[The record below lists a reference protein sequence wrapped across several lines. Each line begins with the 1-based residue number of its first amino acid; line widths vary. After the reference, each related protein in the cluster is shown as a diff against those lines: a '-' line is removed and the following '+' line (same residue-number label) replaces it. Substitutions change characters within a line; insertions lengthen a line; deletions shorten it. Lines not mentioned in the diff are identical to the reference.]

1 MKIRFLLNKTLFLF
15 VNQLYNSLQSIANQ
29 KLAKSFFQ
37 HFKVIYPD
45 VRSMIVGHLVEN
57 ITVFME
63 ILIKINHC
71 KTYTMIKVS
80 LKKPYFSF
88 LFSLRRKHNYHDTN
102 PYSLIIWKLNIK
114 ICIRTLF
121 LQLFT
126 DFLWFWKRTDNVLK
140 NTWLG

>member
-1 MKIRFLLNKTLFLF
+1 MKSYFF
-15 VNQLYNSLQSIANQ
+15 VNLLYNSLQSIANQ
-29 KLAKSFFQ
+29 ALVKCLLQ

-102 PYSLIIWKLNIK
+102 PYSLII
-114 ICIRTLF
+114 
-121 LQLFT
+121 
-126 DFLWFWKRTDNVLK
+126 
-140 NTWLG
+140 